1 VKHRI
6 QRLRTQFATLGVDA
20 VLVTQ
25 PSDLR
30 YLTGYANADAW
41 LIVCARKA
49 FYVTDFRYTAEAK
62 KTVKASEVIQFPSS
76 LFETAVELMKGQRI
90 KSVGID
96 EKHLTH
102 YQYSRLKAVA
112 GKGLTLLSSQD
123 IVRSLRAVK
132 EPRELRE
139 IKKAVQINLEAFRYI
154 KPFIRPGQSERDLL
168 VRLESFAR
176 RKRVRFSFDPI
187 IASGP
192 NSSYPHARVTDRKFR
207 RNEPVL
213 IDLGIEVNGYKSD
226 LTRIFFLGKMAR
238 SFERILSLVRLA
250 QEEAFKVIRPGVK
263 ACEVDFAARSFLE
276 KYDLVKHFGHSLG
289 HGVGLDIHENPRIT
303 GKSGAVL
310 SEGMVIT
317 IEPGVYLNRFGV
329 RLEEM
334 VLVTKKGCEVLS
346 GNFHH

>member
-1 VKHRI
+1 
-6 QRLRTQFATLGVDA
+6 LGVDA
-20 VLVTQ
+20 ILVTQ
-25 PSDLR
+25 PSDLH
-30 YLTGYANADAW
+30 YLTGYPNADAW
-41 LIVCARKA
+41 LIVSAKKA

-62 KTVKASEVIQFPSS
+62 KILKSIEVIQFLSS

-90 KSVGID
+90 KSLGID
-96 EKHLTH
+96 EKHLTY

-123 IVRSLRAVK
+123 VVQSLRAVK
-132 EPRELRE
+132 EPVELRD
-139 IKKAVQINLEAFRYI
+139 IKKAIQVNLEAYRYI
-154 KPFIRPGQSERDLL
+154 KPFIRPGVSEKDLL
-168 VRLESFAR
+168 ARLEGFAR

-192 NSSYPHARVTDRKFR
+192 HSSYPHARVTERKFR

-238 SFERILSLVRLA
+238 SFERILTLVRLA
-250 QEEAFKVIRPGVK
+250 QEEAFQVIRPGIK
-263 ACEVDFAARSFLE
+263 ASEVDKAVRAFLE
-276 KYDLVKHFGHSLG
+276 KYDLAKHFGHSLG
-289 HGVGLDIHENPRIT
+289 HGVGLDIHEIPRIT
-303 GKSGAVL
+303 SKSGAVL

-317 IEPGVYLNRFGV
+317 IEPGVYLKRFGV